1 MNKPEKEKEEEE
13 EEEEPNKPVSTQYFL
28 NQTFLYLQSFNT
40 FSLTL

>member
-1 MNKPEKEKEEEE
+1 MNKPEEEE
-13 EEEEPNKPVSTQYFL
+13 EEEEEEGETNKPVSTQYFS